1 MRFFNNVILEQ
12 NVITRPFFHMDE
24 IETIHEDTLKNM
36 DTELNVPSDVLDS
49 FNIKDELCPA
59 IWENDKLKPEV
70 QKKLMR
76 IALDF
81 FNSLELE
88 GTKIHDVLLV
98 GSLGNYNWSKF
109 SDVDLHIVV
118 DFNEFAESPDII
130 KKYFDAQKNHFN
142 ANHNIII
149 KHFPV
154 EIYVQDKHEKLDAA
168 AIYSVAQNKW
178 KSKPE
183 KTNFKL
189 DKTLVKRKVENIFD
203 IIKHIKKDYNNK
215 KYDNTVKNIEKL
227 KEQIKKMR
235 KSGLEKGGEYSI
247 ENIVFKIL
255 RRTDVLEI
263 LDTLKN
269 NAYDKTV
276 SLNEKK

>member
-12 NVITRPFFHMDE
+12 NVITRPFFQMDE
-24 IETIHEDTLKNM
+24 IETIHEDTLKNI
-36 DTELNVPSDVLDS
+36 DKELSVPKDVLNS

-59 IWENDKLKPEV
+59 IWDNEKLKPEI
-70 QKKLMR
+70 QKKLMH

-81 FNSLELE
+81 FNSLELN
-88 GTKIHDVLLV
+88 GTKIKDILLV

-109 SDVDLHIVV
+109 SDVDLHILV
-118 DFNEFAESPDII
+118 DFNEFSESQDII
-130 KKYFDAQKNHFN
+130 KKYFDAQKNQYN
-142 ANHNIII
+142 ANHNITI
-149 KHFPV
+149 KQFPV
-154 EIYVQDKHEKLDAA
+154 ELYVQDTQEKLEAA
-168 AIYSVAQNKW
+168 AIYSVAKNKW
-178 KSKPE
+178 LLKPE

-189 DKTLVKRKVENIFD
+189 DKTLVKRKVEHIFD
-203 IIKHIKKDYNNK
+203 IIKHIKKNYNNK
-215 KYDNTVKNIEKL
+215 KYENTVKDIEKL

-235 KSGLEKGGEYSI
+235 KSGLEKGGEFSI

-255 RRTDVLEI
+255 RRTDILEI